1 MDVCHEVT
9 HGHSREDAGAAAT
22 AASAAPANGLGVEGA
37 AQGCVDD
44 DDAST
49 ASAES
54 SESEIEDPAAVHFEC
69 DLCGPPNDLG
79 GHTRRALPHHLRRA
93 HRLDGVDL
101 QTAVR
106 RITGDQTSCVQSSIT
121 YKCWLGCAFVCTSL
135 RGVHDHVAAQHG
147 YGVPCVQALEW
158 MSSYGLCLQRLCG
171 CVFCRLLPVRT
182 VMVEGGDAGVRA
194 WLQDRLKKNRE
205 HFVKTHTYPN
215 GLRLRCHMLV
225 TRHVL
230 YSLPV

>member
-1 MDVCHEVT
+1 MLVGLCFRMHVL
-9 HGHSREDAGAAAT
+9 
-22 AASAAPANGLGVEGA
+22 AASPRPRCRAAWVRVA
-37 AQGCVDD
+37 CV
-44 DDAST
+44 
-49 ASAES
+49 
-54 SESEIEDPAAVHFEC
+54 
-69 DLCGPPNDLG
+69 
-79 GHTRRALPHHLRRA
+79 
-93 HRLDGVDL
+93 
-101 QTAVR
+101 
-106 RITGDQTSCVQSSIT
+106 
-121 YKCWLGCAFVCTSL
+121 K
-135 RGVHDHVAAQHG
+135 
-147 YGVPCVQALEW
+147 ALEW